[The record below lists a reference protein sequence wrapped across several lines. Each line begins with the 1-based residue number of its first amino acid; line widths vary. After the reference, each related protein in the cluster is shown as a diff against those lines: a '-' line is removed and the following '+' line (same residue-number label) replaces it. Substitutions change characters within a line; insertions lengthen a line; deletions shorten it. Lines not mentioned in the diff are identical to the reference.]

1 MAKSKKRTYNE
12 LMNYMSAVEV
22 KYDHALNTIGQ
33 TLSDFIEYLEK
44 KEERQAILQT
54 NIDKAKNLYSKELEW
69 MRRQPKARGTK
80 SKARIEIKILEISL
94 P

>member
-44 KEERQAILQT
+44 KEEFMQWL
-54 NIDKAKNLYSKELEW
+54 KEVKYAQKKEE
-69 MRRQPKARGTK
+69 A
-80 SKARIEIKILEISL
+80 
-94 P
+94 

>member
-12 LMNYMSAVEV
+12 LMNYMSAGEV

-44 KEERQAILQT
+44 KEEFMQWL
-54 NIDKAKNLYSKELEW
+54 KEVKYAQKKEE
-69 MRRQPKARGTK
+69 A
-80 SKARIEIKILEISL
+80 
-94 P
+94 